1 MAQDMAQ
8 GMPAGAE
15 APMGAPAEGQD
26 AEASLENIVSSIDS
40 MIGQLSQL
48 VAQADPALG
57 QEMGEVGAHFRQVI
71 EKMVGMAGG
80 AEGAVQAQAPVPAQ
94 AGAGEVVPAF

>member
-1 MAQDMAQ
+1 
-8 GMPAGAE
+8 
-15 APMGAPAEGQD
+15 
-26 AEASLENIVSSIDS
+26 
-40 MIGQLSQL
+40 
-48 VAQADPALG
+48 VAQADPSLG